1 MVSSGEERAAAG
13 KSDDVASD
21 SDADGAEEILEE
33 SPDKRWSKR
42 REQVK
47 QRDVPGIDV
56 AYLAM
61 DNETGNEVVW
71 NEVQFSERKNFRAQ
85 EEKINAVFDNLT
97 QLVHT
102 NLVKFHKYWTDSK
115 SEKPRIIFITEYM
128 SSGSMSAFLQRT
140 RKAGSPLS
148 IKSLQAWKKWTTQ
161 ILSALNYLHSS
172 DPPIIHGNL
181 TCNTVF
187 IQQNGLIKIGCVAP
201 DAINHHVKTCREN
214 MRYMHYIAPEY
225 EILDNTEL
233 TSAADIYSFG
243 ICSLEI
249 AVIGGLSGCQNG
261 SSEGPVTEDVIEKA
275 IRSLEDPLQQDFIR
289 QCLKKDPTTR
299 PSARELL
306 FHQILFEVHSL
317 KLLSAHAIVDSKKYE
332 DVPESAFRIKDNEQI
347 AATSKLRDM
356 AYCQVAAFQVDLEKF
371 LDDVRNGIYPLTAFA
386 PLAHQPST
394 TLRAYSTRF
403 QTNPPTLLTDSLSLP
418 SSTHPSANT
427 TITAETSA
435 ANQAAA
441 QAALQGQLSAS
452 GSNGG
457 GAGESAAIGTATDMV
472 DGGSGSKTSEETNGA
487 DPTAMTSSTTLANP
501 SETMETTSGAAGG
514 SSGEGAG
521 DSGSPTPEDENAEA
535 TNEERDNMRL
545 ENRHIL
551 EINVHIENEEMSIVL
566 LLEDQMHRQ
575 LTTSV
580 NKADNPA
587 SLTENLITHGFM
599 CQLDSEGVERA
610 ISAAFEIRAQ
620 RREAEEEKQQAEM
633 EQEKDQ
639 QGDEKMEEANNEN
652 TSLREAHHGQDS
664 IPTIP
669 QGPPL
674 NLPNNHQENG
684 TSTSSSILLS
694 KQPPSKTHQDT
705 HPLVL
710 PPPQAT
716 LTPRPSTVVS
726 PSKKPV
732 LTTSSGTTAKNHPS
746 S

>member
-13 KSDDVASD
+13 RTTTDDVASD
-21 SDADGAEEILEE
+21 SDADAAEEILEE

-71 NEVQFSERKNFRAQ
+71 NEVQFSERKNFKTQ

-148 IKSLQAWKKWTTQ
+148 IKAWKKWTTQ

-225 EILDNTEL
+225 ENNMEL
-233 TSAADIYSFG
+233 TSAADIYAFG

-275 IRSLEDPLQQDFIR
+275 IRSLEDPMQQDFIR
-289 QCLKKDPTTR
+289 QCLRKDPAER
-299 PSARELL
+299 PAARELL

-317 KLLSAHAIVDSKKYE
+317 KLLSAHSIVDSKRYE
-332 DVPESAFRIKDNEQI
+332 EVPESAFRIKDNEQI
-347 AATSKLRDM
+347 AATSKLREM

-394 TLRAYSTRF
+394 TLRAYSN
-403 QTNPPTLLTDSLSLP
+403 TNPLPLLTSDALSAP

-427 TITAETSA
+427 TITAETL
-435 ANQAAA
+435 AAA
-441 QAALQGQLSAS
+441 GSSTTLLQGQLNTS
-452 GSNGG
+452 GG
-457 GAGESAAIGTATDMV
+457 GGPPPPGTPILN
-472 DGGSGSKTSEETNGA
+472 GGSGGITASPIGKIQADSPAKPEIRKDSDAANESK
-487 DPTAMTSSTTLANP
+487 STTAAQN
-501 SETMETTSGAAGG
+501 SEADVSGSAEPAGG
-514 SSGEGAG
+514 DVTDGAG
-521 DSGSPTPEDENAEA
+521 AVGSPAPEEEGEAAA

-575 LTTSV
+575 LNTSI
-580 NKADNPA
+580 NKTDNPA

-610 ISAAFEIRAQ
+610 ISAAFDIRAE
-620 RREAEEEKQQAEM
+620 REAEGKQQEEESEAAAA
-633 EQEKDQ
+633 
-639 QGDEKMEEANNEN
+639 EEAASQRDPPEVP
-652 TSLREAHHGQDS
+652 ADAP
-664 IPTIP
+664 PTTTTVI
-669 QGPPL
+669 
-674 NLPNNHQENG
+674 ENG
-684 TSTSSSILLS
+684 HTTPTVTTTVTPVKLTNSTVSPALMMTSSS
-694 KQPPSKTHQDT
+694 
-705 HPLVL
+705 
-710 PPPQAT
+710 
-716 LTPRPSTVVS
+716 S
-726 PSKKPV
+726 PSPAPP
-732 LTTSSGTTAKNHPS
+732 TTS
-746 S
+746 

>member
-1 MVSSGEERAAAG
+1 MGSSGEERAAAG
-13 KSDDVASD
+13 KTTDDVASD

-71 NEVQFSERKNFRAQ
+71 NEVQFSERKNFKTQ

-148 IKSLQAWKKWTTQ
+148 IKAWKKWTTQ

-225 EILDNTEL
+225 ETLDNMEL
-233 TSAADIYSFG
+233 TSAADIYAFG

-275 IRSLEDPLQQDFIR
+275 IRSLDDPMQQDFIR
-289 QCLKKDPTTR
+289 QCLRKDPAER
-299 PSARELL
+299 PAARELL

-317 KLLSAHAIVDSKKYE
+317 KLLSAHSIVDSKIYE

-347 AATSKLRDM
+347 AATSKLREM

-394 TLRAYSTRF
+394 TLRAYSNSF
-403 QTNPPTLLTDSLSLP
+403 QTNPLPLLTSDGVSAP
-418 SSTHPSANT
+418 NSTHPSANT
-427 TITAETSA
+427 TITADTVVSP
-435 ANQAAA
+435 
-441 QAALQGQLSAS
+441 ALQGQLNI
-452 GSNGG
+452 NG
-457 GAGESAAIGTATDMV
+457 A
-472 DGGSGSKTSEETNGA
+472 GGSGTPNLNGTPAASMGKITITDSPGPESRKDSESKGTE
-487 DPTAMTSSTTLANP
+487 STTTVNQEA
-501 SETMETTSGAAGG
+501 ETSGSTVGVSTVAAG
-514 SSGEGAG
+514 SGEGTEAV
-521 DSGSPTPEDENAEA
+521 GSPTPEEEGGDGMLMT

-575 LTTSV
+575 LNTSI
-580 NKADNPA
+580 NRTDNPA

-610 ISAAFEIRAQ
+610 ISAAFVIRAE
-620 RREAEEEKQQAEM
+620 REAEVKQEEESEASQRESNPD
-633 EQEKDQ
+633 DQ
-639 QGDEKMEEANNEN
+639 H
-652 TSLREAHHGQDS
+652 TS
-664 IPTIP
+664 ITTVVV
-669 QGPPL
+669 
-674 NLPNNHQENG
+674 ENG
-684 TSTSSSILLS
+684 KPNSPPVSTTVTPVKLTNTV
-694 KQPPSKTHQDT
+694 PPASPHQNT
-705 HPLVL
+705 N
-710 PPPQAT
+710 
-716 LTPRPSTVVS
+716 
-726 PSKKPV
+726 
-732 LTTSSGTTAKNHPS
+732 LTTSPPTTTTTTS
-746 S
+746 

>member
-13 KSDDVASD
+13 KTTTDDVASD
-21 SDADGAEEILEE
+21 SDADAAEEILEE

-71 NEVQFSERKNFRAQ
+71 NEVQFSERKNFKTQ

-148 IKSLQAWKKWTTQ
+148 IKAWKKWTTQ

-187 IQQNGLIKIGCVAP
+187 IQQNGLIKIGCGISMCKDVSGQNLLVAP

-225 EILDNTEL
+225 ENNMEL
-233 TSAADIYSFG
+233 TSAADIYAFG

-275 IRSLEDPLQQDFIR
+275 IRSLDDPMQQDFIR
-289 QCLKKDPTTR
+289 QCLRKDPADR
-299 PSARELL
+299 PAARELL

-317 KLLSAHAIVDSKKYE
+317 KLLSAHSIVDSKCYE
-332 DVPESAFRIKDNEQI
+332 EVPESAFRIKDNEQI
-347 AATSKLRDM
+347 AATSKLREM

-394 TLRAYSTRF
+394 TLRAYSN
-403 QTNPPTLLTDSLSLP
+403 TNPLPLLTSDALSAP

-427 TITAETSA
+427 TITAETL
-435 ANQAAA
+435 AAA
-441 QAALQGQLSAS
+441 VSSSTALQGQLNTS
-452 GSNGG
+452 GGGSGAPPGTPILNGGGGVSLSPGKIQVDSSPMKQEARKESDAANNESTTTQNSEADTSGANEPQGG
-457 GAGESAAIGTATDMV
+457 GAGASGGGGGGVTEGGT
-472 DGGSGSKTSEETNGA
+472 GA
-487 DPTAMTSSTTLANP
+487 V
-501 SETMETTSGAAGG
+501 
-514 SSGEGAG
+514 
-521 DSGSPTPEDENAEA
+521 GSPTPEEEAAAEGA

-575 LTTSV
+575 LNTSI
-580 NKADNPA
+580 NKTDNPA

-610 ISAAFEIRAQ
+610 ISAAFDIRAE
-620 RREAEEEKQQAEM
+620 READEGKQNDEESDAVSQRDPSESTITTAEAVPPN
-633 EQEKDQ
+633 DIIIV
-639 QGDEKMEEANNEN
+639 EN
-652 TSLREAHHGQDS
+652 GHH
-664 IPTIP
+664 IPTV
-669 QGPPL
+669 
-674 NLPNNHQENG
+674 
-684 TSTSSSILLS
+684 TSSISPVKLTS
-694 KQPPSKTHQDT
+694 STVPPSLTA
-705 HPLVL
+705 
-710 PPPQAT
+710 PP
-716 LTPRPSTVVS
+716 
-726 PSKKPV
+726 
-732 LTTSSGTTAKNHPS
+732 TTS
-746 S
+746 

>member
-1 MVSSGEERAAAG
+1 MGSSGEEQRTNAG
-13 KSDDVASD
+13 KNTVGDDGASD
-21 SDADGAEEILEE
+21 SDADAAEEILEE

-148 IKSLQAWKKWTTQ
+148 IKAWKKWTTQ

-275 IRSLEDPLQQDFIR
+275 IRSLEDPMQQDFIR
-289 QCLKKDPTTR
+289 QCLRKDPADR

-306 FHQILFEVHSL
+306 FHQILFEVHTL
-317 KLLSAHAIVDSKKYE
+317 KLLSAHSIVDSKKYE

-347 AATSKLRDM
+347 AATSKLREM

-394 TLRAYSTRF
+394 TLRAYSNSF
-403 QTNPPTLLTDSLSLP
+403 QTNPSPLLDPFSAP
-418 SSTHPSANT
+418 NSTHPSANN
-427 TITAETSA
+427 TITAETSTVS
-435 ANQAAA
+435 
-441 QAALQGQLSAS
+441 QAALQVLNTNQN
-452 GSNGG
+452 GSTVSSVSTVQDSVG
-457 GAGESAAIGTATDMV
+457 SV
-472 DGGSGSKTSEETNGA
+472 GSGSEKKKDPESE
-487 DPTAMTSSTTLANP
+487 STTSVNQQ
-501 SETMETTSGAAGG
+501 ETEAPAATGTTSTSTVVPA
-514 SSGEGAG
+514 SGTEAV
-521 DSGSPTPEDENAEA
+521 GSPTPEEEGEGGA
-535 TNEERDNMRL
+535 TNEERDNNMRL

-551 EINVHIENEEMSIVL
+551 EINVHIENDCREMSIVL
-566 LLEDQMHRQ
+566 LLEDAMHRQ
-575 LTTSV
+575 LNTSIS
-580 NKADNPA
+580 KTDTPA

-610 ISAAFEIRAQ
+610 ISAAFDIRAERQ
-620 RREAEEEKQQAEM
+620 QTEGTQDEEM
-633 EQEKDQ
+633 D
-639 QGDEKMEEANNEN
+639 
-652 TSLREAHHGQDS
+652 TSLREPNPEDS
-664 IPTIP
+664 STTEPV
-669 QGPPL
+669 
-674 NLPNNHQENG
+674 ENG
-684 TSTSSSILLS
+684 ATSSPRGKSEVPPTSSSPHPHPPVPMTTNMII
-694 KQPPSKTHQDT
+694 PPS
-705 HPLVL
+705 
-710 PPPQAT
+710 
-716 LTPRPSTVVS
+716 PST
-726 PSKKPV
+726 
-732 LTTSSGTTAKNHPS
+732 TS
-746 S
+746 

>member
-1 MVSSGEERAAAG
+1 MVSSGEDRAAAG
-13 KSDDVASD
+13 KTPIGDDGASD

-148 IKSLQAWKKWTTQ
+148 IKAWKKWTTQ

-187 IQQNGLIKIGCVAP
+187 IQQNGLIKIGCGISMCKDNSGQNLLVAP

-225 EILDNTEL
+225 ENNTEV

-275 IRSLEDPLQQDFIR
+275 IQSLEDPLQQDFIR
-289 QCLKKDPTTR
+289 QCLRKDPAER

-332 DVPESAFRIKDNEQI
+332 DVSESAFRIKDNERV
-347 AATSKLRDM
+347 AATSKLREM

-386 PLAHQPST
+386 PLAHLPST
-394 TLRAYSTRF
+394 TLRAYSN
-403 QTNPPTLLTDSLSLP
+403 TNPSTLISATNDSAP
-418 SSTHPSANT
+418 SSTHPSANS
-427 TITAETSA
+427 TITAD
-435 ANQAAA
+435 
-441 QAALQGQLSAS
+441 S
-452 GSNGG
+452 GTTGIS
-457 GAGESAAIGTATDMV
+457 GTANS
-472 DGGSGSKTSEETNGA
+472 SGVNING
-487 DPTAMTSSTTLANP
+487 TSSIGKSSSPEVSDRKVGDSVDSTDVASEP
-501 SETMETTSGAAGG
+501 SGTSGAVP
-514 SSGEGAG
+514 SSSAR
-521 DSGSPTPEDENAEA
+521 DAGSPTPEEEEE
-535 TNEERDNMRL
+535 TEERDMRL

-575 LTTSV
+575 LTTSLQ
-580 NKADNPA
+580 KTDAAD
-587 SLTENLITHGFM
+587 SLTENLVTHGFV
-599 CQLDSEGVERA
+599 CQLDSEGVEKA
-610 ISAAFEIRAQ
+610 ISAAFEIRAT
-620 RREAEEEKQQAEM
+620 RLAE
-633 EQEKDQ
+633 
-639 QGDEKMEEANNEN
+639 GNLDEGSET
-652 TSLREAHHGQDS
+652 TSLKEVES
-664 IPTIP
+664 EVSV
-669 QGPPL
+669 
-674 NLPNNHQENG
+674 ENG
-684 TSTSSSILLS
+684 NPSSTTEAPVASETNPVVPPPTTST
-694 KQPPSKTHQDT
+694 
-705 HPLVL
+705 
-710 PPPQAT
+710 
-716 LTPRPSTVVS
+716 
-726 PSKKPV
+726 
-732 LTTSSGTTAKNHPS
+732 
-746 S
+746 

>member
-1 MVSSGEERAAAG
+1 MVSSGEDRAAAG
-13 KSDDVASD
+13 KSAPPGDDVASD

-148 IKSLQAWKKWTTQ
+148 IKAWKKWTTQ

-187 IQQNGLIKIGCVAP
+187 IQQNGLIKIGCGISMCKDVSGHNLLVAP

-275 IRSLEDPLQQDFIR
+275 IRSLEDPMQQDFIR
-289 QCLKKDPTTR
+289 QCLRKDPAER

-317 KLLSAHAIVDSKKYE
+317 KLLSAHSIVDSKKYE

-347 AATSKLRDM
+347 AATSKLREM

-394 TLRAYSTRF
+394 TLRAYSN
-403 QTNPPTLLTDSLSLP
+403 TNPPTLLTSDTLSAP

-427 TITAETSA
+427 TITAETTAVAS
-435 ANQAAA
+435 
-441 QAALQGQLSAS
+441 AALQLNVS
-452 GSNGG
+452 GTTVNGNGSTSQSSIYKATVADQPEKKISEPNGNDAIGGG
-457 GAGESAAIGTATDMV
+457 GAA
-472 DGGSGSKTSEETNGA
+472 
-487 DPTAMTSSTTLANP
+487 AMTSSTTLQNA
-501 SETMETTSGAAGG
+501 SEPAEAQGTSAGSTGGGDAGG
-514 SSGEGAG
+514 SSEEDGGAG
-521 DSGSPTPEDENAEA
+521 EEL
-535 TNEERDNMRL
+535 TNEERDNNMRL

-580 NKADNPA
+580 NKTDNPA

-599 CQLDSEGVERA
+599 CQLDSAGVERA
-610 ISAAFEIRAQ
+610 ISEAFEIRAA
-620 RREAEEEKQQAEM
+620 RQAEVQQ
-633 EQEKDQ
+633 QE
-639 QGDEKMEEANNEN
+639 DEND
-652 TSLREAHHGQDS
+652 TSLREPNPDD
-664 IPTIP
+664 PLPP
-669 QGPPL
+669 QSSSTAPPV
-674 NLPNNHQENG
+674 ENG
-684 TSTSSSILLS
+684 TLTTSLISTPTSIS
-694 KQPPSKTHQDT
+694 KMNPS
-705 HPLVL
+705 PLVL

-716 LTPRPSTVVS
+716 STPTPAPL
-726 PSKKPV
+726 PSKP
-732 LTTSSGTTAKNHPS
+732 TTMTMTSSDASAVTS
-746 S
+746 SSKTS

>member
-1 MVSSGEERAAAG
+1 MVSSGEDRAAAG
-13 KSDDVASD
+13 KSAPPGDDVASD

-148 IKSLQAWKKWTTQ
+148 IKAWKKWTTQ

-275 IRSLEDPLQQDFIR
+275 IRSLEDPMQQDFIR
-289 QCLKKDPTTR
+289 QCLRKDPAER

-317 KLLSAHAIVDSKKYE
+317 KLLSAHSIVDSKKYE

-347 AATSKLRDM
+347 AATSKLREM

-394 TLRAYSTRF
+394 TLRAYSN
-403 QTNPPTLLTDSLSLP
+403 TNPPTLLTSDTLSAP

-427 TITAETSA
+427 TITAETTAVAS
-435 ANQAAA
+435 
-441 QAALQGQLSAS
+441 AALQLNVS
-452 GSNGG
+452 GTTVNGNG
-457 GAGESAAIGTATDMV
+457 STSQSSIYKAT
-472 DGGSGSKTSEETNGA
+472 
-487 DPTAMTSSTTLANP
+487 
-501 SETMETTSGAAGG
+501 
-514 SSGEGAG
+514 
-521 DSGSPTPEDENAEA
+521 
-535 TNEERDNMRL
+535 
-545 ENRHIL
+545 
-551 EINVHIENEEMSIVL
+551 
-566 LLEDQMHRQ
+566 
-575 LTTSV
+575 
-580 NKADNPA
+580 
-587 SLTENLITHGFM
+587 
-599 CQLDSEGVERA
+599 LDSAGVERA
-610 ISAAFEIRAQ
+610 ISEAFEIRAA
-620 RREAEEEKQQAEM
+620 RQAEVQQ
-633 EQEKDQ
+633 QE
-639 QGDEKMEEANNEN
+639 DEND
-652 TSLREAHHGQDS
+652 TSLREPNPDD
-664 IPTIP
+664 PLPP
-669 QGPPL
+669 QSSSTAPPV
-674 NLPNNHQENG
+674 ENG
-684 TSTSSSILLS
+684 TLTTSLISTPTSIS
-694 KQPPSKTHQDT
+694 KMNPS
-705 HPLVL
+705 PLVL

-716 LTPRPSTVVS
+716 STPTPAPL
-726 PSKKPV
+726 PSKP
-732 LTTSSGTTAKNHPS
+732 TTMTMTSSDASAVTS
-746 S
+746 SSKTS

>member
-13 KSDDVASD
+13 KNGPSDDVASD
-21 SDADGAEEILEE
+21 SDADAAEEILEE

-148 IKSLQAWKKWTTQ
+148 IKAWKKWTTQ

-225 EILDNTEL
+225 ENNTEL

-261 SSEGPVTEDVIEKA
+261 SAEGPVTEDVIEKA
-275 IRSLEDPLQQDFIR
+275 VRSLEDPMQQDFIR
-289 QCLKKDPTTR
+289 QCLRKDPADR

-317 KLLSAHAIVDSKKYE
+317 KLLSAHTLVDSKKYE

-347 AATSKLRDM
+347 AATSKLREM

-394 TLRAYSTRF
+394 TLRAYSNSF
-403 QTNPPTLLTDSLSLP
+403 QTNPLPLITSDLLSAP

-427 TITAETSA
+427 TITAETSTT
-435 ANQAAA
+435 AAA
-441 QAALQGQLSAS
+441 SLLLNPSVNLNGGTSSNQSSIGKSELKTEAKKNNNNGTDVTAEPTEPTVTSSAALQNPDVADVTAE
-452 GSNGG
+452 GSGG
-457 GAGESAAIGTATDMV
+457 GAATT
-472 DGGSGSKTSEETNGA
+472 G
-487 DPTAMTSSTTLANP
+487 
-501 SETMETTSGAAGG
+501 AGG
-514 SSGEGAG
+514 AEV
-521 DSGSPTPEDENAEA
+521 GSPTPDEETADTTNQTAE
-535 TNEERDNMRL
+535 NERDMRL

-575 LTTSV
+575 LNTAV
-580 NKADNPA
+580 NKNDNPA

-610 ISAAFEIRAQ
+610 ISAAFDIRAA
-620 RREAEEEKQQAEM
+620 RVAEGLIRDEEN
-633 EQEKDQ
+633 DV
-639 QGDEKMEEANNEN
+639 
-652 TSLREAHHGQDS
+652 SLREPNPADITVEFQPPLP
-664 IPTIP
+664 IPTTP
-669 QGPPL
+669 QVVVV
-674 NLPNNHQENG
+674 ENG
-684 TSTSSSILLS
+684 KPSSATTTTTTAPVSPTPTPSSTVTLKSCPSPTVVASSPTSST
-694 KQPPSKTHQDT
+694 PS
-705 HPLVL
+705 
-710 PPPQAT
+710 
-716 LTPRPSTVVS
+716 
-726 PSKKPV
+726 
-732 LTTSSGTTAKNHPS
+732 NHHS
-746 S
+746 

>member
-13 KSDDVASD
+13 KGGPSDDVDASD
-21 SDADGAEEILEE
+21 SDADAAEEILEE

-115 SEKPRIIFITEYM
+115 SEKPR
-128 SSGSMSAFLQRT
+128 
-140 RKAGSPLS
+140 
-148 IKSLQAWKKWTTQ
+148 AWKKWTTQ

-225 EILDNTEL
+225 ENNTEL

-275 IRSLEDPLQQDFIR
+275 VRSLEDPMQQDFIR
-289 QCLKKDPTTR
+289 QCLRKDPADR

-317 KLLSAHAIVDSKKYE
+317 KLLSAHTLVDSKKYE

-347 AATSKLRDM
+347 AATSKLREM

-394 TLRAYSTRF
+394 TLRAYSN
-403 QTNPPTLLTDSLSLP
+403 TNPTTLITSDPLSSAP

-427 TITAETSA
+427 TITAETSTTTA
-435 ANQAAA
+435 AASLLNPSSGVNVNGSGVAVSGGLSSNQASIGKSATPA
-441 QAALQGQLSAS
+441 ELAEHQKSVTSTTTTSTEHQIPNHTLTSSLSSMTKLQNPEDVTSEGTS
-452 GSNGG
+452 G
-457 GAGESAAIGTATDMV
+457 GAG
-472 DGGSGSKTSEETNGA
+472 GA
-487 DPTAMTSSTTLANP
+487 
-501 SETMETTSGAAGG
+501 EV
-514 SSGEGAG
+514 
-521 DSGSPTPEDENAEA
+521 GSPTPEEDGETVTTMEN
-535 TNEERDNMRL
+535 ERDMRL

-575 LTTSV
+575 LNTAV
-580 NKADNPA
+580 NKNDNPA

-610 ISAAFEIRAQ
+610 ISAAFDIRAA
-620 RREAEEEKQQAEM
+620 RVAEGLIHDEENDA
-633 EQEKDQ
+633 
-639 QGDEKMEEANNEN
+639 
-652 TSLREAHHGQDS
+652 SLREPNPPDDS
-664 IPTIP
+664 SSEPPPPTTP
-669 QGPPL
+669 QVVV
-674 NLPNNHQENG
+674 ENG
-684 TSTSSSILLS
+684 SASSTATVPPTVTLLKSSPSPSPSPTVTAATSSS
-694 KQPPSKTHQDT
+694 PSA
-705 HPLVL
+705 P
-710 PPPQAT
+710 
-716 LTPRPSTVVS
+716 TP
-726 PSKKPV
+726 
-732 LTTSSGTTAKNHPS
+732 GTPS
-746 S
+746 SNHQHHS

>member
-13 KSDDVASD
+13 RTTTDDVASD
-21 SDADGAEEILEE
+21 SDADAAEEILEE

-71 NEVQFSERKNFRAQ
+71 NEVQFSERKNFKTQ

-148 IKSLQAWKKWTTQ
+148 IKAWKKWTTQ

-187 IQQNGLIKIGCVAP
+187 IQQNGLIKIGCGISMCKDVSGQNLLVAP

-225 EILDNTEL
+225 ENNMEL
-233 TSAADIYSFG
+233 TSAADIYAFG

-275 IRSLEDPLQQDFIR
+275 IRSLDDPMQQDFIR
-289 QCLKKDPTTR
+289 QCLRKDPTER
-299 PSARELL
+299 PAARELL

-317 KLLSAHAIVDSKKYE
+317 KLLSAHTIVDSKRYE
-332 DVPESAFRIKDNEQI
+332 EVPESAFRIKDNEQI
-347 AATSKLRDM
+347 AATSKLREM

-394 TLRAYSTRF
+394 TLRAYSN
-403 QTNPPTLLTDSLSLP
+403 TNPLPLLASDAMSAP

-427 TITAETSA
+427 TITAETL
-435 ANQAAA
+435 AAA
-441 QAALQGQLSAS
+441 TAGSSTTLLQGQLNTS
-452 GSNGG
+452 GGG
-457 GAGESAAIGTATDMV
+457 GAAPPGTPILNGASGGGGGATASPLGGKLQADSPMKAEIRKDSDAAAAANESKSTTAQNSEADV
-472 DGGSGSKTSEETNGA
+472 SGSVE
-487 DPTAMTSSTTLANP
+487 L
-501 SETMETTSGAAGG
+501 AAGG
-514 SSGEGAG
+514 DGGGGTDPAAV
-521 DSGSPTPEDENAEA
+521 GSPTPEEEMEAA

-575 LTTSV
+575 LNTSI
-580 NKADNPA
+580 NKTDNPA

-610 ISAAFEIRAQ
+610 ISAAFDIRAE
-620 RREAEEEKQQAEM
+620 REAEGKQQ
-633 EQEKDQ
+633 
-639 QGDEKMEEANNEN
+639 EEE
-652 TSLREAHHGQDS
+652 SEAVEAASQRDPS
-664 IPTIP
+664 EATTDAPPTTTTTTTVM
-669 QGPPL
+669 
-674 NLPNNHQENG
+674 ENG
-684 TSTSSSILLS
+684 HHSTTTPTVTTTVTPIKLTNSTVSPALMMTSSS
-694 KQPPSKTHQDT
+694 
-705 HPLVL
+705 
-710 PPPQAT
+710 
-716 LTPRPSTVVS
+716 S
-726 PSKKPV
+726 PSPAV
-732 LTTSSGTTAKNHPS
+732 PPTTS
-746 S
+746 

>member
-1 MVSSGEERAAAG
+1 MGSSGEDRAQGG
-13 KSDDVASD
+13 KNTDDVASD

-148 IKSLQAWKKWTTQ
+148 IKAWKKWTTQ

-225 EILDNTEL
+225 ENNTEL

-275 IRSLEDPLQQDFIR
+275 VRSLEDPMQQDFIR
-289 QCLKKDPTTR
+289 QCLRKDPADR

-332 DVPESAFRIKDNEQI
+332 DVSESAFRIKDNEQI
-347 AATSKLRDM
+347 AATSKLREM

-394 TLRAYSTRF
+394 TLRAYSN
-403 QTNPPTLLTDSLSLP
+403 TNPLPLLTSDGVSAP
-418 SSTHPSANT
+418 NSTHPSANT
-427 TITAETSA
+427 TITAETTLTTPSIQVIQ
-435 ANQAAA
+435 N
-441 QAALQGQLSAS
+441 LNGS
-452 GSNGG
+452 G
-457 GAGESAAIGTATDMV
+457 
-472 DGGSGSKTSEETNGA
+472 GGSGSAVSSIGKSQGA
-487 DPTAMTSSTTLANP
+487 TVTQESTVDKKDVG
-501 SETMETTSGAAGG
+501 SGAGGAPNPDDSLQSTLNTSDVPEAPPTTQSTVAGG
-514 SSGEGAG
+514 GGGQNPEAV
-521 DSGSPTPEDENAEA
+521 GSPTPDEESMEMEKE
-535 TNEERDNMRL
+535 NEERENNMRL

-575 LTTSV
+575 LNTSI
-580 NKADNPA
+580 NKTDNPA

-610 ISAAFEIRAQ
+610 ISAAFDIRAERQAAQDEENDASQ
-620 RREAEEEKQQAEM
+620 RDPDA
-633 EQEKDQ
+633 
-639 QGDEKMEEANNEN
+639 
-652 TSLREAHHGQDS
+652 
-664 IPTIP
+664 
-669 QGPPL
+669 PPPVCSPATVTVVL
-674 NLPNNHQENG
+674 MENG
-684 TSTSSSILLS
+684 TST
-694 KQPPSKTHQDT
+694 
-705 HPLVL
+705 VL
-710 PPPQAT
+710 PQPTVHPPPPTVPSPQKPT
-716 LTPRPSTVVS
+716 NTVPPISTTPS
-726 PSKKPV
+726 
-732 LTTSSGTTAKNHPS
+732 
-746 S
+746 

>member
-1 MVSSGEERAAAG
+1 MVSSGEERTAAG
-13 KSDDVASD
+13 KTPIGDDAASD

-140 RKAGSPLS
+140 RKAGSSLS
-148 IKSLQAWKKWTTQ
+148 IKAWKKWTTQ

-187 IQQNGLIKIGCVAP
+187 IQQNGLIKIGCGISMCKDVSGQNLLVAP

-225 EILDNTEL
+225 ENNTEL

-275 IRSLEDPLQQDFIR
+275 IRSLEDPMQQDFIR
-289 QCLKKDPTTR
+289 QCLRKDPAER

-332 DVPESAFRIKDNEQI
+332 DVSESAFRIKDNETI
-347 AATSKLRDM
+347 AATSKLREM

-394 TLRAYSTRF
+394 TLRAYSN
-403 QTNPPTLLTDSLSLP
+403 TNPSTLITTDISAP
-418 SSTHPSANT
+418 SSTHPSANS
-427 TITAETSA
+427 TITAETSV
-435 ANQAAA
+435 NTS
-441 QAALQGQLSAS
+441 LPGQSSQPSGTTTNTNGPSSIGKSAS
-452 GSNGG
+452 PEAVDKKIGEVTSTESTSKVEVEVNGANVTIGSSNGRD
-457 GAGESAAIGTATDMV
+457 A
-472 DGGSGSKTSEETNGA
+472 
-487 DPTAMTSSTTLANP
+487 
-501 SETMETTSGAAGG
+501 
-514 SSGEGAG
+514 
-521 DSGSPTPEDENAEA
+521 GSPTPEEEGEPNG
-535 TNEERDNMRL
+535 ERDMRL

-575 LTTSV
+575 LTTSI
-580 NKADNPA
+580 NKGDNPET
-587 SLTENLITHGFM
+587 LTENLITHGFM
-599 CQLDSEGVERA
+599 CQLDSEGVEKA
-610 ISAAFEIRAQ
+610 IAVAFDIRAARIAEGVQ
-620 RREAEEEKQQAEM
+620 EEENETSTR
-633 EQEKDQ
+633 ESNS
-639 QGDEKMEEANNEN
+639 EAP
-652 TSLREAHHGQDS
+652 
-664 IPTIP
+664 I
-669 QGPPL
+669 
-674 NLPNNHQENG
+674 ENG
-684 TSTSSSILLS
+684 TSSSITNS
-694 KQPPSKTHQDT
+694 VKPIVDSVAPSSQ
-705 HPLVL
+705 
-710 PPPQAT
+710 
-716 LTPRPSTVVS
+716 TPTT
-726 PSKKPV
+726 
-732 LTTSSGTTAKNHPS
+732 TTSS
-746 S
+746 